1 MYNKLKLVVSFVIV
15 LSMSSVNAYSNEY
28 NLNNDTNTVF
38 VPVEDE
44 KFLQQNDYLI
54 SHVDMLET
62 KSILLE
68 QLKNTGLLP
77 STNITVEHFCNLSFR
92 LSNEFSLLLFINE
105 PYMYFR

>member
-1 MYNKLKLVVSFVIV
+1 MIMYNKLKLVVSFVIV

-28 NLNNDTNTVF
+28 TLNENTNTVF
-38 VPVEDE
+38 VSVEGE
-44 KFLQQNDYLI
+44 KFLQKDYLI

-92 LSNEFSLLLFINE
+92 LSNEFSLLLF
-105 PYMYFR
+105 YL